1 MRALLDTNIVIHREN
16 TKATSQTIG
25 QLFYWLD
32 KLHYEKMIH
41 PYTINELRKYSDPQM
56 QALYDSKIAAYT
68 EMKNVAVQTSDFINK
83 LHDCPK
89 TDNDRI
95 DNQLLFEVFCGR
107 IDILI
112 TEDRKMRK
120 KAEHLGINN
129 KVFSINTFIAKCT
142 NDNPELINYRAL
154 SVKKTT
160 FGAVNINDSFFETFK
175 GPYQGFENWFAKKC
189 DEEAYICKSETNKI
203 LGFLYLKVEGPDE
216 NYSEISPSFLPKR
229 RLKVGTFKIE
239 STGFRLGERFIKII
253 FDNAIAQKV
262 YEIYVTLFT
271 DRQELMALYE
281 LLKRW
286 GFYEYGTK
294 TSNGKAEVVLVKKMN
309 CYDSS
314 LSIKQNFPN
323 LNYNRKKFY
332 LPIEA
337 KYHTFLLPDSKLN
350 TENEIDFLGET
361 PQKYAL
367 QKVYISF
374 SYKRDMSPGDFLVLY
389 RKGVTPG
396 RKGYESVLTTVAVI
410 DEVKYNFINKSDFLQ
425 YCENRTVFSKED
437 LNYFWDSKQG
447 KLLVVKFIFIKNLT
461 KRLILKDLWDMN
473 IVPFPSGPRPFDT
486 MSDSEFDEIIRHSQ
500 TDIYM

>member
-1 MRALLDTNIVIHREN
+1 MRALLDTNIIIHREN
-16 TKATSQTIG
+16 KKATSQTIG

-32 KLHYEKMIH
+32 KLHFEKLIH
-41 PYTINELRKYSDPQM
+41 PYTIKELRKYCDSEM

-68 EMKNVAVQTSDFINK
+68 EMKNIAVQTSDYK
-83 LHDCPK
+83 KQLQDCPK
-89 TDNDRI
+89 TDNDCI

-107 IDILI
+107 ADILI

-120 KAEHLGINN
+120 KAERLGIDD
-129 KVFSINTFIAKCT
+129 KVYSINAFISKCT
-142 NDNPELINYRAL
+142 NDNPGMISYKAL

-160 FGAVNINDSFFETFK
+160 FGAVDIDDSFFDTFK
-175 GPYQGFENWFAKKC
+175 GPYQGFEKWFAKKC
-189 DEEAYICKSETNKI
+189 DEEAYICKNESNKI
-203 LGFLYLKVEGPDE
+203 LGFLYLKVEGSDE
-216 NYSEISPSFLPKR
+216 NYSEMSPCFIPKR
-229 RLKVGTFKIE
+229 RLKVGTFKVE

-262 YEIYVTLFT
+262 DEVYVTLFT
-271 DRQELMALYE
+271 DRQELRALYE

-294 TSNGKAEVVLVKKMN
+294 TTNGKPETVLVKKMN
-309 CYDSS
+309 CYDNS
-314 LSIKQNFPN
+314 LSIKENFPN
-323 LNYNRKKFY
+323 LDFNHKKYY

-337 KYHTFLLPDSKLN
+337 EYHTYLLPDSKLN
-350 TENEIDFLGET
+350 NEVDFLGDT
-361 PQKYAL
+361 PEKYAL

-410 DEVKYNFINKSDFLQ
+410 DEVKWNFINKDEFFH
-425 YCENRTVFSKED
+425 YCENRTVFSKEE
-437 LNYFWDSKQG
+437 LNSFWNSKQG
-447 KLLVVKFIFIKNLT
+447 KLLVIKFIFIKNLT
-461 KRLILKDLWDMN
+461 KKLILKDLWDKN

-486 MSDSEFDEIIRHSQ
+486 MSDSEFNEIITDSQ
-500 TDIYM
+500 TEIYM